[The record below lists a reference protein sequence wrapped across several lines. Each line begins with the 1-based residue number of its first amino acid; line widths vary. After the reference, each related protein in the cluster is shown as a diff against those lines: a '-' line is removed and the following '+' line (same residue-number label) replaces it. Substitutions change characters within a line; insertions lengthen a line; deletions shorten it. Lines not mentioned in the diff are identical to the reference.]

1 MSRKQGLLIV
11 GAVAVLLGLALATAA
26 GGAGGDTATTENF
39 VLAVIGKA
47 IGLFIFPG
55 ILPCI
60 AWAFMKFRRD
70 RLRPVMAGW
79 ILLQIVFAIASYW
92 FDIRGISAG

>member
-1 MSRKQGLLIV
+1 MSRKQGLMIV
-11 GAVAVLLGLALATAA
+11 LAVAILLGFVLAYAA
-26 GGAGGDTATTENF
+26 GQSVGDTVATENF

-60 AWAFMKFRRD
+60 VWAFMKFRRE
-70 RLRPVMAGW
+70 RLRPVMISW
-79 ILLQIVFAIASYW
+79 IVLQIAFAIASYW
-92 FDIRGISAG
+92 FDIRGVSAG